1 MPAQRGQIT
10 GDSREGGESSRT
22 HEYSA
27 NCRTFQLKSVLGE
40 GEGEQR
46 GRRGGEI
53 SIAPLSC
60 WAKRRRKMIVFTL
73 DFPRQLPWGRRH
85 HSSPAVPSRRAAV
98 ALPCYFDFPSRQQ
111 WRGKKGGGEIGQ
123 GFPREVWSSNLNLLR
138 SLWPTKNEALAST

>member
-46 GRRGGEI
+46 GRRGGGDI
-53 SIAPLSC
+53 N
-60 WAKRRRKMIVFTL
+60 
-73 DFPRQLPWGRRH
+73 
-85 HSSPAVPSRRAAV
+85 SPALLLGEASAKNDCIYPRLPSPASLGAS
-98 ALPCYFDFPSRQQ
+98 ASLFPSRAFAPRRCRPALLFRFSFKATMEGKE
-111 WRGKKGGGEIGQ
+111 RGRRNRTRI
-123 GFPREVWSSNLNLLR
+123 PTR
-138 SLWPTKNEALAST
+138 SLVFELELAKESLANEK